1 MYGQLGNGATV
12 EIQDRAIQ
20 IRNLKDIHHI
30 AAGHYHSVA
39 VSQVRS
45 VRTDITIISVRISVM
60 SYSFFQQGLVRSVP
74 IIDILCTEI
83 VDSVSAGRNAHI
95 LMGQRVLGQAW
106 SCYG

>member
-39 VSQVRS
+39 VSQVR
-45 VRTDITIISVRISVM
+45 TDITIISVRISVM

-74 IIDILCTEI
+74 IIDILCTKT